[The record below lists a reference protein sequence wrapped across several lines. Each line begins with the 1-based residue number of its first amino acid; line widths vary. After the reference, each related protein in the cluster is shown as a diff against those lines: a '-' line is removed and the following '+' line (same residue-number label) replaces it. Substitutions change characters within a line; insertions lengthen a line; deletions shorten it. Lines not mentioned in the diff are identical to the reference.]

1 MAQNHHPHLP
11 NAIRARMAQFST
23 FSGAVSRVQY
33 PEEGRPSDIQMPAS
47 DHLGHTHRVPS
58 YSLGPHNC
66 RAGLRGQVGQPLF
79 HRWRHLC
86 RVCAILSRHQTASL
100 LNS

>member
-33 PEEGRPSDIQMPAS
+33 PEEGRRQEKSPRHSEKGLYPIS
-47 DHLGHTHRVPS
+47 GGDHSEGFPLGFITT
-58 YSLGPHNC
+58 Y
-66 RAGLRGQVGQPLF
+66 F
-79 HRWRHLC
+79 FFFFK
-86 RVCAILSRHQTASL
+86 IL
-100 LNS
+100 N